1 MTKFEALCETYK
13 NARSEFKNY
22 RDDCH
27 HFAYDLW
34 KGVIEYFQIPFS
46 QLSYFKLNEE
56 GEYESIP
63 APLFNTMF
71 LRPNSYWECAFGIN
85 VYEGKDVFP
94 QETIILGMLFKKNKD
109 NKFLVKLIEYE
120 EEFEIVEGNQADY
133 QKFYDY
139 LFNQMSKSYTSGLQT
154 FLDQDVTQRNIGF
167 RLGQNK

>member
-1 MTKFEALCETYK
+1 
-13 NARSEFKNY
+13 
-22 RDDCH
+22 
-27 HFAYDLW
+27 
-34 KGVIEYFQIPFS
+34 
-46 QLSYFKLNEE
+46 
-56 GEYESIP
+56 
-63 APLFNTMF
+63 MF
-71 LRPNSYWECAFGIN
+71 LRPDSYWECAFGIN